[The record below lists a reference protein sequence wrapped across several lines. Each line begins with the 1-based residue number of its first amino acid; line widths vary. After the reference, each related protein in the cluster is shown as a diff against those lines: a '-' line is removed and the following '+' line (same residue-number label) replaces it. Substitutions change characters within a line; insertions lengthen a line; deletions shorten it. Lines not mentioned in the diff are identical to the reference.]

1 MKKLTLNFFDIF
13 FSWNSIDCIWYDK
26 RQNSRVCLP
35 WRHFWIA
42 HASFWHGSLLL
53 LDIHQQIF
61 LCMYSLMP
69 LINPTASL
77 QAPQSYHDD
86 RDWTCLHWG
95 PGLYSILSLVLD
107 FTDSGIFLRYWAN
120 IVLDLTDSG
129 IFLRYWANIVL
140 QFLLMG
146 IILCG
151 GYYSKEPKSVT
162 SFNQLTFFH
171 AEIFNQSE
179 VKKSFQLA
187 SDWIKSARKNVNKS
201 KWSHFWAFCCK
212 G

>member
-53 LDIHQQIF
+53 LDIPPTN
-61 LCMYSLMP
+61 LPLYSIML

-77 QAPQSYHDD
+77 QAPQSCHDEIKLVYIED
-86 RDWTCLHWG
+86 LGSTVHSASFWTLM
-95 PGLYSILSLVLD
+95 I
-107 FTDSGIFLRYWAN
+107 SGIFLRYWAN
-120 IVLDLTDSG
+120 I
-129 IFLRYWANIVL
+129 FL

-146 IILCG
+146 IILSG

-162 SFNQLTFFH
+162 SYNQLTFFH

-179 VKKSFQLA
+179 VKVSFQLA
-187 SDWIKSARKNVNKS
+187 SDWKKSAWKNVNKL
-201 KWSHFWAFCCK
+201 KRSHFWAFCCK

>member
-1 MKKLTLNFFDIF
+1 MKKLTLNFFDTF
-13 FSWNSIDCIWYDK
+13 MSWNSIYWIWCDK

-53 LDIHQQIF
+53 LDIPPTN
-61 LCMYSLMP
+61 LPLYSIML

-77 QAPQSYHDD
+77 QAPQSCHDEIKLVYIED
-86 RDWTCLHWG
+86 LGSTVHSASFWTLM
-95 PGLYSILSLVLD
+95 I
-107 FTDSGIFLRYWAN
+107 SGIFLRYWAD

-129 IFLRYWANIVL
+129 IFLRYWANIFL

-146 IILCG
+146 IILSG

-162 SFNQLTFFH
+162 SYNQLTFFH

-179 VKKSFQLA
+179 VKVSFQLA
-187 SDWIKSARKNVNKS
+187 SDWKKSAWKNVNKL
-201 KWSHFWAFCCK
+201 KRSHFWAFCCK